1 MRSSSSNTE
10 NYISVYTNNLKDIFK
25 EELNFSIPYNQRP
38 WAWDDKK
45 LKTLWEDIK
54 KTRDDFYDEQV
65 VNTSRQWA
73 LKPHSQAIDPHFFG
87 AFVFVEAHD
96 VAGSKIL
103 EVVDGQQRLTSLT
116 MIASIIREFRTELQ
130 STATDPF
137 QRSTAQKGVAETLT
151 WLEKNGT
158 AIIKA
163 DEQYHN
169 LYEALVITPS
179 TQQDRDSLVNS
190 LSPIDKETKEHSHLI
205 KSFKFIR
212 KIMIEDIEKLDW
224 EEKSSYI
231 NSVMQTLAER
241 FMIISSFIKIES
253 FSYKVFTALN
263 AKGQKLTP
271 TDNIK
276 NELFSLSSNQLHPA
290 ISQSWRTLK
299 THTLRGDVG
308 DFLRKRLISENG
320 EIFSTNILYE
330 TINKKEL
337 KTPVDILATINKW
350 SNDAKL
356 LKEIFNCSH
365 ASSDANIEWMIK
377 SILTLNIS
385 LCEIMILKAAKL
397 FLPADKKSFTEIVQ
411 LTLNLAFRKII
422 ICRDKTSDLEMA
434 FSKAVKNLTVD
445 PNSIQNVKNIF
456 RKYSDDGNF
465 KKRFAIHVEKNTKIQ
480 YYILFEIEKH
490 LAGAAGSGLQPFP
503 HTVTQHIE
511 HILPQKLSKIKDRNT
526 EWAWARQNSD
536 LHNKLVN
543 RLGNLIILEGP
554 INSHVSNFEFNVKQT
569 GNQPNKKVKRKAYA
583 DSSLKLPKALSNL
596 SNYTK
601 WEEKEIDEQQLYLSD
616 LALRIWA
623 L

>member
-1 MRSSSSNTE
+1 
-10 NYISVYTNNLKDIFK
+10 
-25 EELNFSIPYNQRP
+25 
-38 WAWDDKK
+38 
-45 LKTLWEDIK
+45 
-54 KTRDDFYDEQV
+54 
-65 VNTSRQWA
+65 
-73 LKPHSQAIDPHFFG
+73 
-87 AFVFVEAHD
+87 
-96 VAGSKIL
+96 
-103 EVVDGQQRLTSLT
+103 
-116 MIASIIREFRTELQ
+116 MIASIIREFRTDLQ
-130 STATDPF
+130 STATEPK
-137 QRSTAQKGVAETLT
+137 QRNKAQKGVAETLT

-169 LYEALVITPS
+169 LYDALVITPS
-179 TQQDRDSLVNS
+179 TQEDRDSLVNS
-190 LSPIDKETKEHSHLI
+190 LSPIDKDTKEHIHLI

-212 KIMIEDIEKLDW
+212 KIMIEDIENLDW
-224 EEKSSYI
+224 EEKSSYL

-241 FMIISSFIKIES
+241 FMVISSFIKIES

-276 NELFSLSSNQLHPA
+276 NELFSLSPKQFHPA

-320 EIFSTNILYE
+320 EIFSTNVLYE

-337 KTPVDILATINKW
+337 KTPVNILATINKW

-365 ASSDANIEWMIK
+365 ASSDTNIEWMIK

-422 ICRDKTSDLEMA
+422 ICRDKTSDLETA
-434 FSKAVKNLTVD
+434 FSKAVKSLTVD
-445 PNSIQNVKNIF
+445 PISIENVKHVF
-456 RKYSDDGNF
+456 RRYSDDGNF

-490 LAGAAGSGLQPFP
+490 LAGSAGLGLQPFP
-503 HTVTQHIE
+503 HTVNQHIE
-511 HILPQKLSKIKDRNT
+511 HILPKKLSNRKNRNA
-526 EWAWARQNSD
+526 EWNWARQNPD

-543 RLGNLIILEGP
+543 RLGNLIILEGQ
-554 INSHVSNFEFNVKQT
+554 INTLVSNHEFCSKQT
-569 GNQPNKKVKRKAYA
+569 GEYLGKKIKKLGYV
-583 DSSLKLPKALSNL
+583 DSSLKLPKTLSNL
-596 SNYTK
+596 TTYTK

-616 LALRIWA
+616 LALKIWA